1 MVYSPLEQFSIIS
14 LLPFKFSGMYLS
26 FSNSSFLTL
35 IIFFVLIV
43 FMHFGVFNAQ
53 FKPSRWQA
61 LPEMLY
67 EFVLSIVQQNI
78 SKGGLPFFP
87 MIFSIFSFILFANLL
102 GLIPYSFTVTSHLI
116 VTFGFAFALFF
127 GINLLGIMKHGFN
140 FLSLFLPGGSPLILA
155 PFLVLVEL
163 ISYVFRVISLSV
175 RLFANM
181 MAGHALLKILG
192 GFAWTMFMFPGVAFL
207 SHLAP
212 MAVIT
217 AIYGLEFAVAF
228 LQAYVFTTLFCM
240 YTNDCLHLH

>member
-87 MIFSIFSFILFANLL
+87 MIFFYL
-102 GLIPYSFTVTSHLI
+102 
-116 VTFGFAFALFF
+116 
-127 GINLLGIMKHGFN
+127 
-140 FLSLFLPGGSPLILA
+140 
-155 PFLVLVEL
+155 
-163 ISYVFRVISLSV
+163 
-175 RLFANM
+175 
-181 MAGHALLKILG
+181 
-192 GFAWTMFMFPGVAFL
+192 
-207 SHLAP
+207 
-212 MAVIT
+212 
-217 AIYGLEFAVAF
+217 
-228 LQAYVFTTLFCM
+228 
-240 YTNDCLHLH
+240 